1 MESHKT
7 TSVLDDNLQR
17 YLSNSLDKSV
27 FVSSAWRLLRLRMEE
42 RLPDM
47 ENSCEYVEKEVAGR
61 QQGVVLQLG
70 GWAKLVLT
78 VKT

>member
-1 MESHKT
+1 
-7 TSVLDDNLQR
+7 
-17 YLSNSLDKSV
+17 
-27 FVSSAWRLLRLRMEE
+27 MEE
-42 RLPDM
+42 RLPDI